1 MRVPGWVPLLSTLLL
16 VRQGSA
22 QDGSENDEDGSG
34 YGTAALPTTTV
45 PPPSSVPPL
54 SPTPTSS
61 PQPVL
66 ISAEPTE
73 GSLEI
78 ESTPSP
84 ELSDTSSNGS
94 LETEEPSV
102 LTYAVP
108 AVVLALLVL
117 LVIIFII
124 VHNRKK
130 SKQDELGS
138 ENVKSPIFEEDTPS
152 VMEIE
157 MEELDKWMNSMSK
170 NADCECLPT
179 VREEEKESVANPSD
193 GES

>member
-1 MRVPGWVPLLSTLLL
+1 MRVPGWVPLLSALLL

-34 YGTAALPTTTV
+34 YGTTLPTATV
-45 PPPSSVPPL
+45 PVPPSAPPTSPISV
-54 SPTPTSS
+54 SS
-61 PQPVL
+61 PQTAPV
-66 ISAEPTE
+66 ITGPTE

-84 ELSDTSSNGS
+84 ELGDISNNGK
-94 LETEEPSV
+94 LEAEEPSV
-102 LTYAVP
+102 LVYAVP
-108 AVVLALLVL
+108 AVLLALLVL
-117 LVIIFII
+117 LVIVLII

-157 MEELDKWMNSMSK
+157 MEELDKWMNSMNK

-179 VREEEKESVANPSD
+179 VREEEKESTANPSD
-193 GES
+193 AES

>member
-1 MRVPGWVPLLSTLLL
+1 MWAPVWVPLLSALLL
-16 VRQGSA
+16 VRQGTA
-22 QDGSENDEDGSG
+22 QGGSENNEDGSG
-34 YGTAALPTTTV
+34 YGTSALPTATV
-45 PPPSSVPPL
+45 PPPSAPPT
-54 SPTPTSS
+54 SPTSVSS

-66 ISAEPTE
+66 VTAGPTE

-78 ESTPSP
+78 DSTPSP

-102 LTYAVP
+102 LVYAVP
-108 AVVLALLVL
+108 AVVLALLIL
-117 LVIIFII
+117 LVIIFIM

-157 MEELDKWMNSMSK
+157 MEELDKWMNSMNK
-170 NADCECLPT
+170 NVDCECLPT